1 VDPLTC
7 PKCVGNMRIITFIE
21 DYKVIRKI
29 LDYPGI
35 CEFERDRPPPSVPA
49 VADTFDDW
57 HCDDYV
63 NTNYM
68 DF

>member
-1 VDPLTC
+1 
-7 PKCVGNMRIITFIE
+7 MRIITFIE